1 MYWPKVKVKSRV
13 QSRPR
18 SNLGKQIKGKGK
30 TRHGKILFPLPPSSQ
45 TQANKTNTR
54 AYNLANQ
61 TREERKEKDRKDTIW
76 EDSLLVVETGC
87 RDLRVKVKVRVSI
100 PSPGK
105 TLPRRLLHGSR
116 RISSSISWKQILRPN
131 RHLVEYLG
139 WLPTT
144 LGLDVLVGDR
154 VQRGLDVRGKRLLSS
169 TSKIL

>member
-1 MYWPKVKVKSRV
+1 MGRFCFPY
-13 QSRPR
+13 
-18 SNLGKQIKGKGK
+18 
-30 TRHGKILFPLPPSSQ
+30 RHPHRLRRI
-45 TQANKTNTR
+45 KTNTR
-54 AYNLANQ
+54 AYNLENQ
-61 TREERKEKDRKDTIW
+61 TRGEREEKERKDTTW

-87 RDLRVKVKVRVSI
+87 RDLRVSI

-139 WLPTT
+139 WLPTA

-154 VQRGLDVRGKRLLSS
+154 VQRGLDVRGQCLQTRSFPAVLRFHVHSERKLDLRAQ
-169 TSKIL
+169 

>member
-1 MYWPKVKVKSRV
+1 MTWEDYVS
-13 QSRPR
+13 
-18 SNLGKQIKGKGK
+18 L
-30 TRHGKILFPLPPSSQ
+30 TAIL
-45 TQANKTNTR
+45 TDQANKTNTR

-61 TREERKEKDRKDTIW
+61 TRGERKGKERKDTTW

-87 RDLRVKVKVRVSI
+87 RDLRVSI

-144 LGLDVLVGDR
+144 LRLDVLVGDR
-154 VQRGLDVRGKRLLSS
+154 VQRGLDVRGQRLLSS
-169 TSKIL
+169 TYQNSLNSTGNDPSGERGSAACTSDDP